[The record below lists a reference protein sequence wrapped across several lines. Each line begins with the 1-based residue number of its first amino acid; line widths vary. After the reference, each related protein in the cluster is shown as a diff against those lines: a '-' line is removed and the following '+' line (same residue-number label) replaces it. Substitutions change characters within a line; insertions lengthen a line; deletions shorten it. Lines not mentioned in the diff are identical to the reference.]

1 MRPKVLAVSFFS
13 SRGPVADNFATL
25 ARGFSQWVDLWI
37 LSTTLVAGRPGIRAR
52 GECYV
57 EFDKS
62 RLGSWLDLG
71 MWRRALAFSRS
82 ERFDLL
88 FLYSEH
94 PVHVPISWVVQARS
108 VAFWCLDP
116 VHHSGAKPHLAAVY
130 EFAKRS
136 LLRRATRIVVACEEL
151 KEATV
156 SKYRLPPE
164 RVVVSPH
171 GVLDNL
177 TFPDIEPRIRDID
190 VLFFGR
196 VERYKGVD
204 VLLRALE
211 LLAGQGITVRA
222 VVAGPGDSV
231 RPASGVERIARYLED
246 RELAALIARSKI
258 VVMPYRDATGSQ
270 VAQCSFYYGTPVIA
284 TRVGCLP
291 EYVSHEATG
300 LLVPPKHPEALAEAI
315 RRLIRDGQLWSRL
328 SEQARREARQR
339 FATEGLVGDLLE
351 KILPARTTSPPA
363 IG

>member
-1 MRPKVLAVSFFS
+1 MSPKVLAVSFFS
-13 SRGPVADNFATL
+13 SRGPVADNFVTL
-25 ARGFSQWVDLWI
+25 ARAFSRWVDLWV
-37 LSTTLVAGRPGIRAR
+37 LSTTLVEGRLGIRAQ

-57 EFDKS
+57 EFHKS
-62 RLGSWLDLG
+62 RLGSWIDLEL
-71 MWRRALAFSRS
+71 WRRVLAFTRR
-82 ERFDLL
+82 EEFDLL

-94 PVHVPISWVVQARS
+94 PLHVPIALAARARR

-136 LLRRATRIVVACEEL
+136 LLRRATSVIVACEQL
-151 KEATV
+151 KEATI
-156 SKYRLPPE
+156 SKYRLAPE
-164 RVVVSPH
+164 RIVVSPH

-177 TFPDIEPRIRDID
+177 AFPEIRSETRDID

-211 LLAGQGITVRA
+211 LLAARGTRTRA

-231 RPASGVERIARYLED
+231 RPAAGVERIARYLED
-246 RELAALIARSKI
+246 RELAALIARSKM

-291 EYVSHEATG
+291 EYVEHEVTG
-300 LLVPPKHPEALAEAI
+300 LLVAPERPEALAEAI
-315 RRLIRDGQLWSRL
+315 QRLMLDQALWTRL
-328 SEQARREARQR
+328 SQRARQEARHRFANQELARHLLERILPRRE
-339 FATEGLVGDLLE
+339 
-351 KILPARTTSPPA
+351 S
-363 IG
+363 